1 MTLTQNQKVAI
12 FAGGGVA
19 VIGAFIAAIATVN
32 NIQEQERKKAA
43 ELAYANRPIIEASC
57 LMDGYGK
64 GECSFTNS
72 GKTAGA
78 KCGVINVQGPGVVQS
93 DKFCSGM
100 VQPMST
106 EKVEFKIPAVDELC
120 DNGFEDWR
128 DKCGFD
134 FVEDGLNGGE
144 SKEA

>member
-1 MTLTQNQKVAI
+1 MQITLNQKVAAI
-12 FAGGGVA
+12 VGGTVVIAVAIGGG
-19 VIGAFIAAIATVN
+19 IATYN
-32 NIQEQERKKAA
+32 KHKAEEAKKAA
-43 ELAYANRPIIEASC
+43 ELAYANRPIIEQSC
-57 LMDGYGK
+57 LMDGYGS

-78 KCGVINVQGPGVVQS
+78 KCGTINVEGPGVVQS

-120 DNGFEDWR
+120 DNGFDDWR
-128 DKCGFD
+128 DKCSFD
-134 FVEDGLNGGE
+134 FYEAAPNGAATT
-144 SKEA
+144 EA

>member
-1 MTLTQNQKVAI
+1 MQISKTQQITAS
-12 FAGGGVA
+12 
-19 VIGAFIAAIATVN
+19 VIGGLVILGGAISAKVSFDK
-32 NIQEQERKKAA
+32 EQAKKAA
-43 ELAYANRPIIEASC
+43 ELAYANRPIIEQSC
-57 LMDGYGK
+57 ILNGLGN
-64 GECSFTNS
+64 GECSFTNT

-78 KCGVINVQGPGVVQS
+78 KCGTINVQGPGVVQS

-128 DKCGFD
+128 DKCDFD
-134 FVEDGLNGGE
+134 FF
-144 SKEA
+144 EAQPK

>member
-1 MTLTQNQKVAI
+1 MILGGAISAKVS
-12 FAGGGVA
+12 FDK
-19 VIGAFIAAIATVN
+19 
-32 NIQEQERKKAA
+32 EQAKKAA
-43 ELAYANRPIIEASC
+43 ELAYANRPIIEQSC
-57 LMDGYGK
+57 ILNGLGN
-64 GECSFTNS
+64 GECSFTNT

-78 KCGVINVQGPGVVQS
+78 KCGTINVQGPGVVQS

-128 DKCGFD
+128 DKCDFD
-134 FVEDGLNGGE
+134 FF
-144 SKEA
+144 EAQPK

>member
-1 MTLTQNQKVAI
+1 MQITKNIQIGAVVVGVILLI
-12 FAGGGVA
+12 GGGAAYKKNQDEVA
-19 VIGAFIAAIATVN
+19 A
-32 NIQEQERKKAA
+32 KKAA
-43 ELAYANRPIIEASC
+43 ELAYANRPIIEVSC
-57 LMDGYGK
+57 TMDGYGS
-64 GECSFTNS
+64 GECNFTNS

-78 KCGVINVQGPGVVQS
+78 KCGTINVQGPGVVQS

-128 DKCGFD
+128 DKCSFD
-134 FVEDGLNGGE
+134 FYEAAPNGAATT
-144 SKEA
+144 SV